1 MNALD
6 YILDGLEAALELE
19 RELGVRVVECDRSLL
34 TPASR
39 LPSNVSRLSGEGL
52 ETRDVRRETRGGLE
66 TRDVRR
72 ETRVGL
78 ETRDARPAANNRTI
92 EQSNGRTIP
101 DLAFLHDRPLSPA
114 GIEMMAKIIGAM
126 KRTAENSPIVVEPPM
141 PRAKVL
147 VVLGGRALRK
157 YFPEQKAEP
166 GQWFRTPGGRD
177 VLVTYSPE
185 YILRFDTVTPAVQK
199 LKQDMWRSLKAVVQ
213 RLKS

>member
-52 ETRDVRRETRGGLE
+52 ETRDVRRETRAGLE
-66 TRDVRR
+66 TRD
-72 ETRVGL
+72 E
-78 ETRDARPAANNRTI
+78 RPAANNRTI
-92 EQSNGRTIP
+92 EQSNDRTIP

>member
-52 ETRDVRRETRGGLE
+52 ETRDVRRETRAGLE
-66 TRDVRR
+66 TRD
-72 ETRVGL
+72 E
-78 ETRDARPAANNRTI
+78 RPAANNRTI
-92 EQSNGRTIP
+92 EQSNDRTIP

-126 KRTAENSPIVVEPPM
+126 KRTAENSPIVVKPPM

-147 VVLGGRALRK
+147 VVLGARALKK

>member
-34 TPASR
+34 SVSATR
-39 LPSNVSRLSGEGL
+39 LPPNVSRLSGEGL
-52 ETRDVRRETRGGLE
+52 ETRDVRRETR
-66 TRDVRR
+66 
-72 ETRVGL
+72 VGL
-78 ETRDARPAANNRTI
+78 ETRDERPAANNRTI

-185 YILRFDTVTPAVQK
+185 YILRFGTVTPAVQK

>member
-52 ETRDVRRETRGGLE
+52 ETRDE
-66 TRDVRR
+66 
-72 ETRVGL
+72 
-78 ETRDARPAANNRTI
+78 RPAANNRTI

-147 VVLGGRALRK
+147 VVLGARALRK

>member
-34 TPASR
+34 SVSATR
-39 LPSNVSRLSGEGL
+39 LPPNVSRLSGEGL
-52 ETRDVRRETRGGLE
+52 ETRDVRRETR
-66 TRDVRR
+66 
-72 ETRVGL
+72 VGL
-78 ETRDARPAANNRTI
+78 ETRDERPAANNRTI

-147 VVLGGRALRK
+147 VVLGGRALKK

>member
-52 ETRDVRRETRGGLE
+52 ETRDVRRETRAGLE
-66 TRDVRR
+66 TRDV
-72 ETRVGL
+72 
-78 ETRDARPAANNRTI
+78 RPAANNRTI

-147 VVLGGRALRK
+147 VVLGGRALKK

-185 YILRFDTVTPAVQK
+185 YILRFGTVTPAVQK

>member
-52 ETRDVRRETRGGLE
+52 ETRDVRRETRA
-66 TRDVRR
+66 
-72 ETRVGL
+72 GL

-126 KRTAENSPIVVEPPM
+126 KRTAENSPIVVKPPM

-147 VVLGGRALRK
+147 VVLGARALRK

>member
-52 ETRDVRRETRGGLE
+52 ETRDVRRETRA
-66 TRDVRR
+66 
-72 ETRVGL
+72 GL

-101 DLAFLHDRPLSPA
+101 DLVFLHDRPLSPA
-114 GIEMMAKIIGAM
+114 GIEMMAKIIEAM
-126 KRTAENSPIVVEPPM
+126 KRTAENSPIVVKPPM

-147 VVLGGRALRK
+147 VVLGARALRK

>member
-34 TPASR
+34 SVSATR
-39 LPSNVSRLSGEGL
+39 LPPNVSRLSGE
-52 ETRDVRRETRGGLE
+52 GLE

-157 YFPEQKAEP
+157 YFPEQNAEP

-185 YILRFDTVTPAVQK
+185 YILRFGTVTPAVQK

>member
-19 RELGVRVVECDRSLL
+19 RELGVRLVECDRSLL

-52 ETRDVRRETRGGLE
+52 ETRDVRRETRAGLE
-66 TRDVRR
+66 TRD
-72 ETRVGL
+72 E
-78 ETRDARPAANNRTI
+78 RPAANNRTI

-126 KRTAENSPIVVEPPM
+126 KRTAENSPIVVKPPM

-147 VVLGGRALRK
+147 VVLGGRALKK

>member
-52 ETRDVRRETRGGLE
+52 ETRDVRRETRA
-66 TRDVRR
+66 
-72 ETRVGL
+72 GL

-147 VVLGGRALRK
+147 VVLGGRALKK

-185 YILRFDTVTPAVQK
+185 YILRFGTVTPAVQK

>member
-52 ETRDVRRETRGGLE
+52 ETRDVRRETR
-66 TRDVRR
+66 
-72 ETRVGL
+72 VGL
-78 ETRDARPAANNRTI
+78 ETRDERPAANNRTI
-92 EQSNGRTIP
+92 EQSNDRTIP

-147 VVLGGRALRK
+147 VVLGARALKK

-185 YILRFDTVTPAVQK
+185 YILRFGAVTPAVQK

>member
-52 ETRDVRRETRGGLE
+52 ETRDVRRETR
-66 TRDVRR
+66 
-72 ETRVGL
+72 VGL
-78 ETRDARPAANNRTI
+78 ETRDERPAANNRTI

-147 VVLGGRALRK
+147 VVLGARALKK

-185 YILRFDTVTPAVQK
+185 YILRFGTVTPAVQK

>member
-52 ETRDVRRETRGGLE
+52 ETRDVRRETR
-66 TRDVRR
+66 
-72 ETRVGL
+72 VGL
-78 ETRDARPAANNRTI
+78 ETRDERPAANNRTI

-147 VVLGGRALRK
+147 VVLGGRALKK

-185 YILRFDTVTPAVQK
+185 YILRFGAVTPAVQK

>member
-52 ETRDVRRETRGGLE
+52 ETRDVRRETRA
-66 TRDVRR
+66 
-72 ETRVGL
+72 GL

-147 VVLGGRALRK
+147 VVLGARSLRK

>member
-52 ETRDVRRETRGGLE
+52 ETRDVRRETRAGLE
-66 TRDVRR
+66 TRD
-72 ETRVGL
+72 E
-78 ETRDARPAANNRTI
+78 RPAANNRTI

-185 YILRFDTVTPAVQK
+185 YILRFGTVTPAVQK

>member
-52 ETRDVRRETRGGLE
+52 ETRDVRRETR
-66 TRDVRR
+66 
-72 ETRVGL
+72 VGL
-78 ETRDARPAANNRTI
+78 ETRDERPAANNRTI
-92 EQSNGRTIP
+92 EQSNVRTIP

-147 VVLGGRALRK
+147 VVLGARALKK

>member
-52 ETRDVRRETRGGLE
+52 ETRDVRRETR
-66 TRDVRR
+66 
-72 ETRVGL
+72 VGL
-78 ETRDARPAANNRTI
+78 ETRDERPAANNRTI
-92 EQSNGRTIP
+92 EQSNGRTVP

-147 VVLGGRALRK
+147 VVLGARALKK

>member
-52 ETRDVRRETRGGLE
+52 ETRDVRRETRA
-66 TRDVRR
+66 
-72 ETRVGL
+72 GL

-185 YILRFDTVTPAVQK
+185 YILRFSTVTPAVQK

>member
-52 ETRDVRRETRGGLE
+52 ETRDVRRETRAGLE
-66 TRDVRR
+66 TRD
-72 ETRVGL
+72 E
-78 ETRDARPAANNRTI
+78 RPAANNRTI

>member
-52 ETRDVRRETRGGLE
+52 ETRDVRRETRA
-66 TRDVRR
+66 
-72 ETRVGL
+72 GL

-114 GIEMMAKIIGAM
+114 GIEMMAKTIEAM
-126 KRTAENSPIVVEPPM
+126 KRTAENSPIVVKPPM

-147 VVLGGRALRK
+147 VVLGARALRK

>member
-52 ETRDVRRETRGGLE
+52 ETRDVRRETR
-66 TRDVRR
+66 
-72 ETRVGL
+72 VGL
-78 ETRDARPAANNRTI
+78 ETRDERPAANNRTI
-92 EQSNGRTIP
+92 EQSNVRTIP

-114 GIEMMAKIIGAM
+114 GIEMMAKIIEAM
-126 KRTAENSPIVVEPPM
+126 KRTAENSPIVVKPPM

-147 VVLGGRALRK
+147 VVLGARALKK

>member
-52 ETRDVRRETRGGLE
+52 ETRDVRRETRAGLE
-66 TRDVRR
+66 TRD
-72 ETRVGL
+72 E
-78 ETRDARPAANNRTI
+78 RPAANNRTI
-92 EQSNGRTIP
+92 EQSNDRTIP

-147 VVLGGRALRK
+147 VVLGARALKK

>member
-52 ETRDVRRETRGGLE
+52 ETRDVRRETRA
-66 TRDVRR
+66 
-72 ETRVGL
+72 GL

-92 EQSNGRTIP
+92 EQSNGRTVP

-147 VVLGGRALRK
+147 VVLGARALKK

>member
-52 ETRDVRRETRGGLE
+52 ETRDVRRETR
-66 TRDVRR
+66 
-72 ETRVGL
+72 VGL
-78 ETRDARPAANNRTI
+78 ETRDERPAANNRTI

-126 KRTAENSPIVVEPPM
+126 KRTAENSPIVVKPPM

-147 VVLGGRALRK
+147 VVLGGRALKK

>member
-52 ETRDVRRETRGGLE
+52 ETRDVRRETRA
-66 TRDVRR
+66 
-72 ETRVGL
+72 GL

-92 EQSNGRTIP
+92 EQSNGRTVP

>member
-52 ETRDVRRETRGGLE
+52 ETRDVRRETR
-66 TRDVRR
+66 
-72 ETRVGL
+72 VGL
-78 ETRDARPAANNRTI
+78 ETRDERPAANNRTI

-101 DLAFLHDRPLSPA
+101 DLAFLHDCPLSPA
-114 GIEMMAKIIGAM
+114 GIEMMAKIIEAM
-126 KRTAENSPIVVEPPM
+126 KRTAENSPIVVKPPM

-147 VVLGGRALRK
+147 VVLGARALRK

>member
-34 TPASR
+34 SVSAAR
-39 LPSNVSRLSGEGL
+39 LPPNVSRLSGE
-52 ETRDVRRETRGGLE
+52 
-66 TRDVRR
+66 
-72 ETRVGL
+72 GL

-147 VVLGGRALRK
+147 VVLGARALKK

-185 YILRFDTVTPAVQK
+185 YILRFGAVTPAVQK

>member
-52 ETRDVRRETRGGLE
+52 ETRDVRRETR
-66 TRDVRR
+66 
-72 ETRVGL
+72 VGL
-78 ETRDARPAANNRTI
+78 ETRDERPAANNRTI
-92 EQSNGRTIP
+92 EQSNGRTVP

-147 VVLGGRALRK
+147 VVLGARALKK

-185 YILRFDTVTPAVQK
+185 YILRFGAVTPAVQK

>member
-52 ETRDVRRETRGGLE
+52 ETRDVRRETRA
-66 TRDVRR
+66 
-72 ETRVGL
+72 GL

-147 VVLGGRALRK
+147 VVLGGRALKK

-213 RLKS
+213 RLKR

>member
-52 ETRDVRRETRGGLE
+52 ETRDVRRETRAGLE
-66 TRDVRR
+66 TRD
-72 ETRVGL
+72 E
-78 ETRDARPAANNRTI
+78 RPAANNRTI

-114 GIEMMAKIIGAM
+114 GIEMMAKIIEAM
-126 KRTAENSPIVVEPPM
+126 KRTAENSPIVVKPPM

-147 VVLGGRALRK
+147 VVLGARALKK

-166 GQWFRTPGGRD
+166 GQWFGTPGGRD

>member
-39 LPSNVSRLSGEGL
+39 LPSNVSRLSGE
-52 ETRDVRRETRGGLE
+52 GLE

-147 VVLGGRALRK
+147 VVLGARALRK

>member
-52 ETRDVRRETRGGLE
+52 ETRDVRRETR
-66 TRDVRR
+66 
-72 ETRVGL
+72 VGL
-78 ETRDARPAANNRTI
+78 ETRDERPAANNRTI
-92 EQSNGRTIP
+92 EQSNGRTVP

-147 VVLGGRALRK
+147 VVLGGRALKK

-185 YILRFDTVTPAVQK
+185 YILRFGAVTPAVQK